1 LDRLRELI
9 DLFLDTGCGVLP
21 HVEHSALQGTAQT
34 IEQAARALKGSVW
47 NFADERA
54 FEAALKLE
62 TMGREGSLKHTD
74 RAFKDLERGINL
86 VTDVVVSFRKNNFQ
100 DIWLCTGS
108 S

>member
-1 LDRLRELI
+1 LI
-9 DLFLDTGCGVLP
+9 DLFLDTECGVLP
-21 HVEHSALQGTAQT
+21 RVEHYTLKGTAET
-34 IEQAARALKGSVW
+34 IEQEARALKGAVW
-47 NFADERA
+47 NFTDERA

-74 RAFKDLERGINL
+74 GAFKDLEREINL

-100 DIWLCTGS
+100 DLWLCTGS